1 MPAPDNGTRR
11 RIDVPGA
18 DWYWE
23 QDDQLRLTYLSSRTS
38 EKTALD
44 LALDLSPYLGHKRCD
59 QRALNLAPEDWDRH
73 RGQLERREPF
83 RDFELQVAAD
93 DGRTVWLSLSGEP
106 VFDAGEAFRGYL
118 GAGRDITAQ
127 KRTQQLLLLENAVM
141 SCLAGT
147 GGIPFALKGAL
158 RAICEGEGW
167 DCAELW
173 KVEETGGALRLHQH
187 WSTLDAQ
194 GVAAVVEAA
203 GKSGIKRGEGMVGS
217 VWQSGKPLWIRDYL
231 QQAGAERV
239 GDELFEK
246 MGLRAALLV
255 PLRAGPE
262 IVGVLRFGSRAMR
275 APDERLSDRLS
286 ALGGRI
292 GRVVQQAAAE
302 QANSERAA
310 RSRRLADLSSDWYWE
325 NDASHC
331 FTPLEGR
338 YVAGGDPDLQ
348 RRLIGVRPR
357 EGGLQSAVRVV
368 CESEGWDSGRYY
380 RLEEASGA
388 LRFQHGWCVNE
399 PAVDRFLERS
409 RVVWQFGAAWSGDLQ
424 RDIRAS
430 TKSVA
435 EGAGMRG
442 VLTFAVTSEGKSIG
456 VLAFSGESVREPDQR
471 LLQAARV
478 IGSHVGQFL
487 QRKQIEQS
495 LRESEARFRSL
506 TEMSSD
512 FYWETDPQH
521 RVTSIAAGANYSAAT
536 IALGVVGKTLWEIP
550 ALSPDAAQWAEH
562 QASMDSHVPF
572 RDFEFSRAMPDGVT
586 RYFLLTGE
594 PRLTADGT
602 FLGYRGVGRD
612 ITETALMRERIE
624 ALAYSDPLT
633 GLANRTSLTPA
644 LEQAVE
650 RARRHGARLAGAFI
664 DLDGFKQINDTYG
677 HDAGDQFLVEM
688 ARRLR
693 AKLRA
698 TDLVARLG
706 GDEFFVVLEEVTD
719 AAAVE
724 GINRKLLDDALRP
737 YALPGGAET
746 QVSAS
751 IGISLFP
758 DDAADAATLMKHA
771 DAAMYAAKEAG
782 KNRYCFFSSLNSA
795 PPSRDNNALS
805 A

>member
-1 MPAPDNGTRR
+1 
-11 RIDVPGA
+11 
-18 DWYWE
+18 
-23 QDDQLRLTYLSSRTS
+23 
-38 EKTALD
+38 
-44 LALDLSPYLGHKRCD
+44 
-59 QRALNLAPEDWDRH
+59 
-73 RGQLERREPF
+73 
-83 RDFELQVAAD
+83 
-93 DGRTVWLSLSGEP
+93 
-106 VFDAGEAFRGYL
+106 
-118 GAGRDITAQ
+118 
-127 KRTQQLLLLENAVM
+127 
-141 SCLAGT
+141 
-147 GGIPFALKGAL
+147 
-158 RAICEGEGW
+158 
-167 DCAELW
+167 
-173 KVEETGGALRLHQH
+173 
-187 WSTLDAQ
+187 
-194 GVAAVVEAA
+194 
-203 GKSGIKRGEGMVGS
+203 
-217 VWQSGKPLWIRDYL
+217 
-231 QQAGAERV
+231 
-239 GDELFEK
+239 
-246 MGLRAALLV
+246 
-255 PLRAGPE
+255 
-262 IVGVLRFGSRAMR
+262 
-275 APDERLSDRLS
+275 
-286 ALGGRI
+286 
-292 GRVVQQAAAE
+292 
-302 QANSERAA
+302 
-310 RSRRLADLSSDWYWE
+310 
-325 NDASHC
+325 
-331 FTPLEGR
+331 
-338 YVAGGDPDLQ
+338 
-348 RRLIGVRPR
+348 
-357 EGGLQSAVRVV
+357 
-368 CESEGWDSGRYY
+368 
-380 RLEEASGA
+380 
-388 LRFQHGWCVNE
+388 
-399 PAVDRFLERS
+399 
-409 RVVWQFGAAWSGDLQ
+409 
-424 RDIRAS
+424 
-430 TKSVA
+430 
-435 EGAGMRG
+435 MRG
-442 VLTFAVTSEGKSIG
+442 VLTFAVTSEGKTIG

-487 QRKQIEQS
+487 QRKQIERS

-521 RVTSIAAGANYSAAT
+521 RVTNIAAGANYSAAT

-586 RYFLLTGE
+586 RYFSLTGE

-746 QVSAS
+746 RVSAS

-795 PPSRDNNALS
+795 QPSRDNNALS

>member
-1 MPAPDNGTRR
+1 MPPPENGTRR
-11 RIDVPGA
+11 HIDAPGA

-59 QRALNLAPEDWDRH
+59 QRALNLTPEDWDRH
-73 RGQLERREPF
+73 RGQLERREAF

-106 VFDAGEAFRGYL
+106 VFDADGAFRGYL
-118 GAGRDITAQ
+118 GAGRDITSQ
-127 KRTQQLLLLENAVM
+127 KRAQQLLLLENAVM
-141 SCLAGT
+141 SCLAGA

-158 RAICEGEGW
+158 RAICESDGW

-173 KVEETGGALRLHQH
+173 KVDEMGGALRLHQH
-187 WSTLDAQ
+187 WSTLDGQ
-194 GVAAVVEAA
+194 GIAAMVEGAS
-203 GKSGIKRGEGMVGS
+203 KIGIKRGEGMVGS

-231 QQAGAERV
+231 QQPEAERV

-262 IVGVLRFGSRAMR
+262 IVGVLRFGSRTTR

-292 GRVVQQAAAE
+292 GRFVQQAAAE

-325 NDASHC
+325 TDANHC
-331 FTPLEGR
+331 FTRLEGR
-338 YVAGGDPDLQ
+338 YVAGDDQDLQ
-348 RRLIGVRPR
+348 RRLIGLRR
-357 EGGLQSAVRVV
+357 WESGLEIEGGWDAHRALLDARRPFYDALMWRPTPKGAVRYLSVSGEPVFGADGSFVGYHGVGRDVSAQKRAEQMLTLEHEVARSLSAAEDAASGLRSAVLVV

-380 RLEEASGA
+380 RLDEASGA
-388 LRFQHGWCVNE
+388 LRFQDGWCVNE

-424 RDIRAS
+424 RDIRAP
-430 TKSVA
+430 TKSPA

-442 VLTFAVTSEGKSIG
+442 VLTFAVTSEGKTIG
-456 VLAFSGESVREPDQR
+456 VLAFSGESIREPDQR

-487 QRKQIEQS
+487 QRKQIE
-495 LRESEARFRSL
+495 
-506 TEMSSD
+506 
-512 FYWETDPQH
+512 
-521 RVTSIAAGANYSAAT
+521 
-536 IALGVVGKTLWEIP
+536 
-550 ALSPDAAQWAEH
+550 
-562 QASMDSHVPF
+562 
-572 RDFEFSRAMPDGVT
+572 
-586 RYFLLTGE
+586 
-594 PRLTADGT
+594 
-602 FLGYRGVGRD
+602 
-612 ITETALMRERIE
+612 

-633 GLANRTSLTPA
+633 GLANRTSLAPA
-644 LEQAVE
+644 LDQAIE

-677 HDAGDQFLVEM
+677 HDAGDQFLVEV

-698 TDLVARLG
+698 SDLVARLG

-724 GINRKLLDDALRP
+724 GIVSKLLGDALRP
-737 YALPGGAET
+737 YALPGGAE
-746 QVSAS
+746 
-751 IGISLFP
+751 G
-758 DDAADAATLMKHA
+758 
-771 DAAMYAAKEAG
+771 
-782 KNRYCFFSSLNSA
+782 
-795 PPSRDNNALS
+795 
-805 A
+805 